1 MRDWLKEG
9 LNKWLRRRIAA
20 LRRARSRVYRFDM
33 SWPLRA
39 PRFALHPSRSL
50 MLLNAILLLLSLTLS
65 AASLWV
71 ASHVDWAYAVLAI
84 WFFALINNMPF
95 ALMHEAV
102 HGIAAG
108 SRGLNTLI
116 GTIAGWAFPTSFS
129 MQRIAHLGHHRR
141 NRTDREL
148 YDYYLPGQSR
158 AVRNLWLYAGNLLGL
173 YWWCVVFS
181 NLVYALAPWI
191 YRSRCLSIDS
201 RRHLASGLTSRNWPS
216 LHRCAGWAEIVLA
229 FSYQASIYLL
239 FDLDLL
245 AYFLC
250 NMAFALHWSV
260 LQYADDAWSARD
272 ITNGAWNLKV
282 LAPFRWIALNYHYHL
297 AHHQQPRLPWYELPT
312 STLTSARQPSF
323 WRVYFSLWKGVRPAP
338 PMGAPADS
346 RLSFC
351 GRQASLAGVRAGARR
366 RCQRRH
372 PCRAHVPLRPG
383 WGC

>member
-1 MRDWLKEG
+1 MRDW
-9 LNKWLRRRIAA
+9 
-20 LRRARSRVYRFDM
+20 
-33 SWPLRA
+33 
-39 PRFALHPSRSL
+39 
-50 MLLNAILLLLSLTLS
+50 LNAILLLLSLMLS
-65 AASLWV
+65 AASLWM

-84 WFFALINNMPF
+84 WFFALINNLPF

-108 SRGLNTLI
+108 SRGMNTLI
-116 GTIAGWAFPTSFS
+116 GTLAGWAFPTSFS

-173 YWWCVVFS
+173 YWWCVIFS

-191 YRSRCLSIDS
+191 YRSRIFVERVAPALGFGPYVAE
-201 RRHLASGLTSRNWPS
+201 LAELAPAR
-216 LHRCAGWAEIVLA
+216 GWAEIVLA
-229 FSYQASIYLL
+229 FSYQLAIYYLL
-239 FDLDLL
+239 DLNPL

-260 LQYADDAWSARD
+260 LQYADHAWSARD

-282 LAPFRWIALNYHYHL
+282 LPPFRWIALNYHYHL
-297 AHHQQPRLPWYELPT
+297 AHHQQPQLPWYELPKHVDQ
-312 STLTSARQPSF
+312 STRQPSF

-338 PMGAPADS
+338 PMGAPAD
-346 RLSFC
+346 LGFLF
-351 GRQASLAGVRAGARR
+351 AEHKPA
-366 RCQRRH
+366 
-372 PCRAHVPLRPG
+372 
-383 WGC
+383 

>member
-1 MRDWLKEG
+1 MRDWLNAV
-9 LNKWLRRRIAA
+9 LVL
-20 LRRARSRVYRFDM
+20 V
-33 SWPLRA
+33 
-39 PRFALHPSRSL
+39 SL
-50 MLLNAILLLLSLTLS
+50 GLS
-65 AASLWV
+65 AASLWA
-71 ASHVDWAYAVLAI
+71 ASHVHWGHAVLAI

-108 SRGLNTLI
+108 SRSLNTLI

-158 AVRNLWLYAGNLLGL
+158 ALRNLWLYAGNLLGL

-191 YRSRCLSIDS
+191 YRSRFFVD
-201 RRHLASGLTSRNWPS
+201 RLAPALGFGPYVAELAELAPMR
-216 LHRCAGWAEIVLA
+216 GWAEIVLA
-229 FSYQASIYLL
+229 FSYQASIYYLL
-239 FDLDLL
+239 DLDLL
-245 AYFLC
+245 AFFLC

-260 LQYADDAWSARD
+260 LQYADHAWSARD

-282 LAPFRWIALNYHYHL
+282 LPPSRWLALNYHYHL
-297 AHHQQPRLPWYELPT
+297 AHHQQPQLPWYELPKCVDK
-312 STLTSARQPSF
+312 STRQPSF

-338 PMGAPADS
+338 PMGAPAD
-346 RLSFC
+346 LDFLF
-351 GRQASLAGVRAGARR
+351 AEDKPA
-366 RCQRRH
+366 
-372 PCRAHVPLRPG
+372 
-383 WGC
+383 